1 MTTAP
6 PSARRVGP
14 RSIQSVT
21 SSTHDKSLL
30 TSRPNQPKPVSL
42 SKRLLFPTLPADA
55 DLPPLLVSPAAT
67 PELNAELY
75 DFIALALRAYVNPW
89 WTKITRYDKEFLP
102 EITRVLTAVF
112 RALESRLIAT
122 DLSPLVF
129 RDLPTLLNQHW
140 TDYRNA
146 QAKLHTS
153 YAAGGAATLPQLFHQ
168 AQPHMAVSAE
178 GVVDIVYV
186 RQAVDHIM
194 KACMPPENY
203 EPETERY
210 IVREVI
216 LKVLVGSV
224 LPRVTQPWFIHKI
237 ILDLMG
243 PEKAPEKAAEP
254 TASED
259 GLSPSERPPLQRRSS
274 QHLSFQTFAIFVLST
289 VQSVSG
295 VCLSIL
301 HAYRQAR
308 ETIRKVNQS
317 KDAHAHGEDAI
328 TTADTEQTGQ
338 AATSKPEGTDAAPAA
353 APPPSLPGS
362 LSVPQKNPTVTPPT
376 PPSPS
381 SDSASFMSPPSQTS
395 GDPAA
400 SGLLP
405 SMSASPS
412 STPAT
417 QPAPNTPPPPAI
429 PNYTHPPLAFLL
441 TLLTPPLPP
450 PTPTSTRLPHPPP
463 PPISLSSSSSSSS
476 SSTSPLSPHPAGPA
490 AAPATASHTTARA
503 LAHLLTLLAS
513 LAAPFLARLLPY
525 LLYAHALSAPALAAS
540 VRAARRAL
548 FPEGW
553 PAPPPVDPTPEEQ
566 AALRAT
572 LCARL
577 GAAVPGPLAPLV
589 LGPTPDA
596 RAATVD
602 AALAPLDS
610 QACNAHLVVFIL
622 DLVLLTVFPEMGV
635 SEEGA

>member
-6 PSARRVGP
+6 PSARRIGP
-14 RSIQSVT
+14 RSIQSVA
-21 SSTHDKSLL
+21 SSTHDKSVL
-30 TSRPNQPKPVSL
+30 TSRALPPKPVTL

-102 EITRVLTAVF
+102 EITRILTVVF
-112 RALESRLIAT
+112 RALESRLVAT

-140 TDYRNA
+140 VDYRNA
-146 QAKLHTS
+146 RAKLHTS

-168 AQPHMAVSAE
+168 AQPHMAVSPE
-178 GVVDIVYV
+178 GVIDIVYV
-186 RQAVDHIM
+186 RQAVDHIL

-203 EPETERY
+203 DPETERY

-224 LPRVTQPWFIHKI
+224 LPRVTQPWFIHKT
-237 ILDLMG
+237 ILDLIG
-243 PEKAPEKAAEP
+243 PEKSPEKAAEP
-254 TASED
+254 VGPED
-259 GLSPSERPPLQRRSS
+259 DLSHSERPSLQRRPS

-301 HAYRQAR
+301 HAYKQAR

-317 KDAHAHGEDAI
+317 KDAHTHGEGATAPDAG
-328 TTADTEQTGQ
+328 QTSQ
-338 AATSKPEGTDAAPAA
+338 ATIDKPESTNETPAAPA
-353 APPPSLPGS
+353 PSLPGS
-362 LSVPQKNPTVTPPT
+362 LSIPQKSPAVVPPT

-381 SDSASFMSPPSQTS
+381 SDSTSFVSPPSHIS
-395 GDPAA
+395 GGSVAPDT
-400 SGLLP
+400 LP
-405 SMSASPS
+405 SISSSPS
-412 STPAT
+412 PAT
-417 QPAPNTPPPPAI
+417 PPLPNTPPPPAI
-429 PNYTHPPLAFLL
+429 PNYTHPPLTFFL

-450 PTPTSTRLPHPPP
+450 PTPASSRPSAV
-463 PPISLSSSSSSSS
+463 PISLSSSTSSSSS
-476 SSTSPLSPHPAGPA
+476 SPPPAPHPTPSPHP
-490 AAPATASHTTARA
+490 SHTYTYTYTYTTARA
-503 LAHLLTLLAS
+503 LAHLLTLLAA

-577 GAAVPGPLAPLV
+577 GAAVPGPLTPL

-602 AALAPLDS
+602 AALAPLDN
-610 QACNAHLVVFIL
+610 QACNAHLAVFIL
-622 DLVLLTVFPEMGV
+622 DLALLTVFPEMGV
-635 SEEGA
+635 SEEGG

>member
-1 MTTAP
+1 MTTIP

-14 RSIQSVT
+14 RSIQSVA
-21 SSTHDKSLL
+21 SSTQSKDKLVLS
-30 TSRPNQPKPVSL
+30 TRPPPAKPVTL
-42 SKRLLFPTLPADA
+42 AKRLLFPTLPADA
-55 DLPPLLVSPAAT
+55 DLPPLLVSPAAS

-75 DFIALALRAYVNPW
+75 DFIALALRAYVNSW

-102 EITRVLTAVF
+102 EITRILTVVF
-112 RALESRLIAT
+112 RTLEARLVVT

-153 YAAGGAATLPQLFHQ
+153 YATGGAASLPQLFHQ
-168 AQPHMAVSAE
+168 MQPHMAVSAD
-178 GVVDIVYV
+178 GVIDVVYV
-186 RQAVDHIM
+186 RQAVDHIL
-194 KACMPPENY
+194 KACLPPEDY

-224 LPRVTQPWFIHKI
+224 LPRITQPWFIHKV

-243 PEKAPEKAAEP
+243 PENPVGAASESSAPEDS
-254 TASED
+254 TS
-259 GLSPSERPPLQRRSS
+259 SERPTLQRRSS
-274 QHLSFQTFAIFVLST
+274 SHHFSFQAVAIFFLSA

-317 KDAHAHGEDAI
+317 AGEHHAGERQHPSDGDKDGRNTPDAP
-328 TTADTEQTGQ
+328 D
-338 AATSKPEGTDAAPAA
+338 PAPTP
-353 APPPSLPGS
+353 APHTPALPGS
-362 LSVPQKNPTVTPPT
+362 LSVPQIVVPA

-381 SDSASFMSPPSQTS
+381 SESTSYMSPPSQTS
-395 GDPAA
+395 STTPPADHP
-400 SGLLP
+400 P
-405 SMSASPS
+405 SSSPS
-412 STPAT
+412 PAPPLTPAV
-417 QPAPNTPPPPAI
+417 PPPAQI
-429 PNYTHPPLAFLL
+429 PNYTHPPLTFLL
-441 TLLTPPLPP
+441 TLLTPPPLPNSP
-450 PTPTSTRLPHPPP
+450 
-463 PPISLSSSSSSSS
+463 SSS
-476 SSTSPLSPHPAGPA
+476 SSTLTSPSPSPTHTAPLA
-490 AAPATASHTTARA
+490 AAHASHTTARA
-503 LAHLLTLLAS
+503 LTHVLTLLAS
-513 LAAPFLARLLPY
+513 LSAPFLARLLPY
-525 LLYAHALSAPALAAS
+525 LLYAHALGAPALASA

-553 PAPPPVDPTPEEQ
+553 PAPAPEDPGPEEQ
-566 AALRAT
+566 AEMR
-572 LCARL
+572 ARL
-577 GAAVPGPLAPLV
+577 GRRLVQAVPGPLAMA
-589 LGPTPDA
+589 LGPTPAA

-610 QACNAHLVVFIL
+610 QACNAHLMVFIL

-635 SEEGA
+635 SEEG